1 MMNEL
6 TELFD
11 ELNTMFN
18 TNVKRNMLADMIET
32 KDEYKILVDVCGI
45 AKENINISYEDKY
58 LTISVNDATKEENK
72 DKYLVHERTTNY
84 APKKIY
90 IKNDVDFAGA
100 KAKVVDGVL
109 SITLKKIMPKSASII
124 IE

>member
-11 ELNTMFN
+11 ELNNVFN
-18 TNVKRNMLADMIET
+18 SNIKRNMLVDLIET
-32 KDEYKILVDVCGI
+32 DEEYKIYADVCGI
-45 AKENINISYEDKY
+45 SKENINISYADKY
-58 LTISVNDATKEENK
+58 LTISVKETKENSENN
-72 DKYLVHERTTNY
+72 YLVHERTTNY

-90 IKNDVDFAGA
+90 IKNEVDFTSA
-100 KAKVVDGVL
+100 KAKVENGVL
-109 SITLKKIMPKSASII
+109 SIVLKKVMPKSASII